1 MRIVVK
7 VGTSTLTHPTG
18 HMDIRHV
25 ETLCKVLSD
34 VKNAG
39 HEIVLVSSGAIGMG
53 VGKLNL
59 RERPTDMATKQ
70 AAAAVGQCELMD
82 VYDRLFGTY
91 NHTIAQILLT
101 GEDLRDDERHR
112 NFSNT
117 VERLLELRVLPVINE
132 NDTVSTVE
140 IAVGD
145 NDTLGALVAVSV
157 KADMLMILSD
167 IDGLYTADPRREKTA
182 KLISEDGKIRLKDGR
197 TGEYFDN
204 TVTVGYMY
212 YLKLHHLVD
221 DKIHAR
227 STGPYSLITQQ
238 PLGGKAQFG
247 GQRFGEMEVWALE
260 AYGAAYTLQEI
271 LTVKSDDVTGRV
283 KTYEAIVKG
292 QNIPKPG
299 IPESFKVLIKEFQS
313 LALDIKVYDRDNNE
327 IDLSADLDDDT
338 PIDKPLLNEAEIDD
352 TSEESGFQY
361 LDENGEAETDN
372 SDDMDNFD
380 DGLDSEDYGDTSDY
394 GFDDMSDN
402 DDDDF

>member
-25 ETLCKVLSD
+25 ETLCKVLCD

-59 RERPTDMATKQ
+59 RARPTDMATKQ
-70 AAAAVGQCELMD
+70 AAAAVGQCELMY

-101 GEDLRDDERHR
+101 GEDLRDEERYR

-117 VERLLELRVLPVINE
+117 VGRLLELGVLPVINE

-167 IDGLYTADPRREKTA
+167 IDGLYTADPRRDKTA
-182 KLISEDGKIRLKDGR
+182 KLISEVREITPEMLESAGGGGTAL
-197 TGEYFDN
+197 
-204 TVTVGYMY
+204 
-212 YLKLHHLVD
+212 
-221 DKIHAR
+221 
-227 STGPYSLITQQ
+227 STGGMATKLTAAGIC
-238 PLGGKAQFG
+238 
-247 GQRFGEMEVWALE
+247 MEAGTDMFILN
-260 AYGAAYTLQEI
+260 GA
-271 LTVKSDDVTGRV
+271 
-283 KTYEAIVKG
+283 
-292 QNIPKPG
+292 
-299 IPESFKVLIKEFQS
+299 
-313 LALDIKVYDRDNNE
+313 
-327 IDLSADLDDDT
+327 
-338 PIDKPLLNEAEIDD
+338 KPLLIYEALEGKPVGTKFIGRND
-352 TSEESGFQY
+352 TP
-361 LDENGEAETDN
+361 
-372 SDDMDNFD
+372 
-380 DGLDSEDYGDTSDY
+380 
-394 GFDDMSDN
+394 
-402 DDDDF
+402 